1 MEKIMSTKQ
10 VLNINLEVEDKQI
23 RIKNDYIK
31 PSSGDSECY
40 TVTFSYLE
48 GSVDWSE
55 VKKRVTFFN
64 PFCACRTVDY
74 PDEGDT
80 LEIPGECFMAS
91 GPLYVTLSGHVIDA
105 LDPDEVE
112 ARYLR
117 YVIRTEVMEFPIE
130 INQSGEEMGKG
141 QVEVS
146 LLNHLY
152 WFRKNIMDYIQQ
164 LQYDYSTQIEEWST
178 EIDKIVAD
186 LNKMLV
192 DLGTDDDYK
201 NRVED
206 AFDEFLRS
214 LVGTNVPAL
223 ILDAVD
229 RGDNYISFGSHTGY
243 GSNVSLPNKIYID
256 EDGIHLYSKLSA
268 GKWIDWLDF
277 KMSRSD
283 SSGLRLEIKA
293 ASSDKTEGLK
303 PSLVIG
309 SDMNY
314 LLVDDSS
321 ISLEYRLAA
330 NIAQNIRQ
338 RRIGVISEKSPIAPF
353 DGSTGPT
360 TVIQGLTEKGQTDIY
375 DLNALTV
382 AAQYLAIHGADRT
395 RIQSPNEL
403 LLCLATSG
411 QEIPSFKGYGDA
423 TETSSNLLCFK
434 DNTATL
440 KSKTTTNITS
450 DNAVAISS
458 TNSVKVKTPLIQVQ
472 KKDSTNF
479 ADIDLS
485 GANVAFGAGSTV
497 NFTGANVVGLS
508 VSGSCGCDDEAILKL
523 LAEGDYDF
531 WHYLIW
537 SNGTAE
543 AWGATSIGAWDMV
556 ESWGSIY
563 ASANH
568 WNYFP
573 GDTTGE
579 YYREHGAFKVSVKGY
594 GNINKLFIT
603 TPNLCSINYDPVE
616 YYAWLAFGPG
626 LSETRGPSINLCRP
640 TKVSV
645 RGRLMYY
652 LRGRW
657 K

>member
-1 MEKIMSTKQ
+1 MSTKQ

-411 QEIPSFKGYGDA
+411 QEIPSFKG
-423 TETSSNLLCFK
+423 
-434 DNTATL
+434 
-440 KSKTTTNITS
+440 
-450 DNAVAISS
+450 
-458 TNSVKVKTPLIQVQ
+458 
-472 KKDSTNF
+472 
-479 ADIDLS
+479 
-485 GANVAFGAGSTV
+485 
-497 NFTGANVVGLS
+497 
-508 VSGSCGCDDEAILKL
+508 
-523 LAEGDYDF
+523 
-531 WHYLIW
+531 
-537 SNGTAE
+537 
-543 AWGATSIGAWDMV
+543 
-556 ESWGSIY
+556 
-563 ASANH
+563 
-568 WNYFP
+568 
-573 GDTTGE
+573 
-579 YYREHGAFKVSVKGY
+579 
-594 GNINKLFIT
+594 
-603 TPNLCSINYDPVE
+603 
-616 YYAWLAFGPG
+616 
-626 LSETRGPSINLCRP
+626 
-640 TKVSV
+640 
-645 RGRLMYY
+645 
-652 LRGRW
+652 
-657 K
+657 